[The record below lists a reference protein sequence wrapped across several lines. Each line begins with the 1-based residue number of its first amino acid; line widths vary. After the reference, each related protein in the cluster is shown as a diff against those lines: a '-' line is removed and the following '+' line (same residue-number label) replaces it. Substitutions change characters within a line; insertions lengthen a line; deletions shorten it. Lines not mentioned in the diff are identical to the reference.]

1 MSYINQRTIIAFT
14 TGFCLMAYE
23 LAAARLLAPT
33 VGSSTYVW
41 TSVIGVIIASLSF
54 GFWQGGKIADARH
67 KKTDLAWLLLFI
79 AAAIL
84 WTLCFNQAIL
94 SWVEGFAV
102 DLRLQAVV
110 VAVILF
116 APASFLFGLISPY
129 LAKLQVQ
136 TLTQTGQAVATL
148 DASNSLGG
156 ITGTFATGFVLFSY
170 TGVRQT
176 LAILAVLILMMSWII
191 TPRDG
196 LMRRLIVS
204 IGLVLAVI
212 TCLIM
217 PPPYVTVDTATASY
231 KIVDSQSQSG
241 RTIRNL
247 KTGPGGSQSGIYLD
261 GSKQLPFWYTNEMAR
276 LAIKFQPKSVLI
288 LGGGA
293 LTLPE
298 YLAKQLPAT
307 TIDVVELDP
316 ELEKIA
322 YHYFDY
328 KAYPNV
334 SLRFADARTFV
345 NKPGAKYDLI
355 LVDVYSD
362 SQVPASLMT
371 REYGDKIIDHLA
383 DKGQVV
389 VNLIAGFKP
398 AACRDLFG
406 AMDAVYRNNLPHAKY
421 STNSA
426 NKLGRAN
433 YVVVYS
439 RQSILDNSMT
449 KLDNLGGKLYSDNF
463 IPNERLYENCRRD

>member
-94 SWVEGFAV
+94 SWAEGFAA

-176 LAILAVLILMMSWII
+176 LAILVVLILMMSWII

-261 GSKQLPFWYTNEMAR
+261 GSKQLPFGTPMRW
-276 LAIKFQPKSVLI
+276 
-288 LGGGA
+288 
-293 LTLPE
+293 
-298 YLAKQLPAT
+298 
-307 TIDVVELDP
+307 
-316 ELEKIA
+316 
-322 YHYFDY
+322 
-328 KAYPNV
+328 
-334 SLRFADARTFV
+334 
-345 NKPGAKYDLI
+345 
-355 LVDVYSD
+355 
-362 SQVPASLMT
+362 
-371 REYGDKIIDHLA
+371 
-383 DKGQVV
+383 
-389 VNLIAGFKP
+389 
-398 AACRDLFG
+398 
-406 AMDAVYRNNLPHAKY
+406 HA
-421 STNSA
+421 
-426 NKLGRAN
+426 
-433 YVVVYS
+433 
-439 RQSILDNSMT
+439 
-449 KLDNLGGKLYSDNF
+449 
-463 IPNERLYENCRRD
+463 